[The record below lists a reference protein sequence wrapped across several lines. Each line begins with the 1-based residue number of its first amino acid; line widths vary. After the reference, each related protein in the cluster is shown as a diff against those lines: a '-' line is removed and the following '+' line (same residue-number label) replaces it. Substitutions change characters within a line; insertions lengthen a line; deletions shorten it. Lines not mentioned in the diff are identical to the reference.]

1 MTFKEKILARLHGEK
16 LDALCDHCLAAAIG
30 ETGPL
35 AVRRVG
41 STVRLMGWRDGIWRL
56 KARCAR
62 CRKRRL
68 LTTVYPPRS
77 LR

>member
-1 MTFKEKILARLHGEK
+1 MTLKEKILACLRGEK

-30 ETGPL
+30 EIGPL

-41 STVRLMGWRDGIWRL
+41 STARLMGWSDGTWRL
-56 KARCAR
+56 KARCTR

-68 LTTVYPPRS
+68 LTTAYLPRS